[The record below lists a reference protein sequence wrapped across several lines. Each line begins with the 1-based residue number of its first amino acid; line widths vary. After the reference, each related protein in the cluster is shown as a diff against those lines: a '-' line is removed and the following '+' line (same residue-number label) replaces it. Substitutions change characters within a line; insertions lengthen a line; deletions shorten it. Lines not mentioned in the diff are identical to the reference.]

1 MQLQTINTLNTG
13 KLKRVLLKVD
23 SYHDGF
29 WVQVS
34 IIYPSVHFQYTG
46 VSIRAEDPS
55 NYKRMKTSTDTQ

>member
-1 MQLQTINTLNTG
+1 MQLRTMNTLNTR
-13 KLKRVLLKVD
+13 KLKWVLLKVD

-46 VSIRAEDPS
+46 VSIRAGDPS
-55 NYKRMKTSTDTQ
+55 NYKSMKTSIDTQ